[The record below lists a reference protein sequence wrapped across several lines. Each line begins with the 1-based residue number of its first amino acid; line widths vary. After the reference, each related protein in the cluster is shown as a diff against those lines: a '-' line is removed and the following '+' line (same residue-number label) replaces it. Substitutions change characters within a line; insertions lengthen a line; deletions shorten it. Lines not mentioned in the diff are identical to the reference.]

1 MGFVNP
7 ILGGGGALVRPA
19 MRSPN
24 YVAGTSGWITNR
36 AGNAEFNDLVLRGMF
51 AGNNYVVSE
60 DGEFFYSGTP
70 AAGNMTGSWAAMA
83 GTDPYGNAYTAGLT
97 LYSAAGNVFLGGD
110 GQILSTGS
118 SGSTINIQDGQVT
131 FETPGNDSG
140 ALILQDFLSGNGSLS
155 ITAGAESATG
165 RAACLDLHTSATT
178 PTAGQQ
184 DTYPRLGVRDL
195 GGASHPAHLY
205 VSGAV
210 VKADGDAQISEVWHT
225 VGATGEP
232 AYATGWAGGSTSG
245 VFESLKYRLDAEDN
259 VHIVGVCH
267 ATAAAPAST
276 VFTLPSA
283 YCPAMKQRV
292 LADTFVTQ
300 GSASTANAA
309 AIVNTS
315 GIVQL
320 FASAAV
326 ASSQNFAVNVKFP
339 LGGLA

>member
-1 MGFVNP
+1 
-7 ILGGGGALVRPA
+7 

-24 YVAGTSGWITNR
+24 YVAGTSGWIINR

-51 AGNNYVVSE
+51 AGDDYVVSE
-60 DGEFFYSGTP
+60 AGIFYYSGTP
-70 AAGNMTGSWAAMA
+70 AAGNMTGSWAAED

-97 LYSAAGNVFLGGD
+97 LYSPVGNVFLGGLD
-110 GQILSTGS
+110 GQIQLTGS
-118 SGSTINIQDGQVT
+118 SGSLINIEDGQMS
-131 FETPGNDSG
+131 FETPGGESG
-140 ALILQDFLSGNGSLS
+140 AIILQDYLSGNGSLS
-155 ITAGAESATG
+155 ITAGADSAAG
-165 RAACLDLHTSATT
+165 RVACLDLHTSAGA

-210 VKADGDAQISEVWHT
+210 VKADGDAQVGEVWHT
-225 VGATGEP
+225 VGGTGEP
-232 AYATGWAGGSTSG
+232 AYATGWAGGSTNG

-292 LADTFVTQ
+292 VADTYVTQ